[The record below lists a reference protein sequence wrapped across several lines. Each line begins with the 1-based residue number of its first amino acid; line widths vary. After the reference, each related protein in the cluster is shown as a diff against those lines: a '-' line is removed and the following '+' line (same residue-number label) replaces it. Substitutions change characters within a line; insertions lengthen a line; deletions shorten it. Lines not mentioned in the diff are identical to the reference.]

1 MDAGRRR
8 PGRLLESQTFRPAK
22 VVTAD
27 AKNLGKFARR
37 RRHIGASGR
46 ATMGREDVL
55 ISNNERE
62 FIVKALRESEL
73 RVDGRGPFDLRP
85 VSYRFGPKDGT
96 CEVTLGKT
104 RVLAVVSAELEPPA
118 GGRGNEGRVTIN
130 VEFSPM
136 ASPNFEPGRPGEEAS
151 ELAVVLERA
160 IRETGAVDVES
171 LCVLAGRRVWH
182 VRCDVHVID
191 ACGNIVGAAS
201 LAANAAL
208 LSFRRPEA
216 TVAPDT
222 QRVTVHPADVREPIP
237 LALHHLP
244 VAFTFGF
251 FAEHDG
257 LVIVDPTV
265 KEEAVMGSELVVVLN
280 AHNELCAVQKGGG
293 SAVNPSE
300 VMRCLRVASQ
310 MTKDATDALKRAHAA
325 WEEERDKRRVRR
337 HYGAEAAAN
346 PDFGLPGRGDH
357 RRPAAELA
365 AEADDLE
372 GDEEEEEEEG
382 KSDSDDD
389 FRGEGAEEEP
399 EPMEA
404 DDGEGADDEEGDAH
418 VPVGVMAPP
427 DDDDEDEDEDEE
439 DAEAAAAAAAK
450 SATPPGKKGKRVAS
464 AAADD
469 DDDFLGMFDEAA
481 KRSGA
486 GKKKKKRAGWDD
498 LPGDGD
504 DLAAA
509 IKAKVD
515 KKSKRKAARG
525 KK

>member
-1 MDAGRRR
+1 
-8 PGRLLESQTFRPAK
+8 
-22 VVTAD
+22 
-27 AKNLGKFARR
+27 
-37 RRHIGASGR
+37 
-46 ATMGREDVL
+46 MGREDVL

-372 GDEEEEEEEG
+372 GDEDEEEEG

-450 SATPPGKKGKRVAS
+450 SATPPGKRGKRVAS

-515 KKSKRKAARG
+515 KKTKRKAARG